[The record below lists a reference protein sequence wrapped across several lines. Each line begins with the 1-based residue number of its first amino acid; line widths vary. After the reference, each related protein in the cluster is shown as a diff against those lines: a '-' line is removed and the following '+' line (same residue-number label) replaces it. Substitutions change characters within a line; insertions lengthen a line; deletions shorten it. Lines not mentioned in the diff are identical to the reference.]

1 MATDRLDAA
10 ASELSSSGQ
19 AALDAEVSTW
29 DAAVRAGSSLLADLC
44 RDVGSSSEAT
54 EAAFSGVD
62 GYDDAGDRGLKREG
76 DRMADRVRVLLADL
90 ALGDD
95 DRNVAEVDDLGGGAK
110 ASTLRAST
118 RPVRLAQRGPLT
130 PALPRGSVIVTGAF
144 ARDLVAFVDRL
155 RAGYD
160 SLAGVCGRAKAA
172 RVRLARELTQL
183 RVLQDRGVLVDL
195 SSPAAGNALVAQE
208 RPLQSRVFARDSG
221 SIGGSVDAASVR
233 SAPFA
238 DTRGSRRLHAPSFG
252 VAGHAQQ
259 PDSSLTSTDL
269 HPSTLTGGSA
279 SGDRSLTGAASM
291 SESGFRQLIRA
302 TASIADPAAEVS
314 SFPGCLSCAH
324 CHQSLI
330 CNPSRFDSRLRDRP
344 LLLLF
349 PRAFHPRKRFARG
362 LWPRLPR
369 PLRPHRSLRY
379 PPLLP
384 LLCICKTKTMRRGG
398 PFPRLTLTR
407 RPRLP
412 LHRTACII
420 TCMRLLLP

>member
-1 MATDRLDAA
+1 MATNRLDAA
-10 ASELSSSGQ
+10 AAELSSSGQ
-19 AALDAEVSTW
+19 AALDAEVSAW

-54 EAAFSGVD
+54 DAAFSGVD

-110 ASTLRAST
+110 AVTQRAST
-118 RPVRLAQRGPLT
+118 RSGVRLAQPRSL
-130 PALPRGSVIVTGAF
+130 PALPPGSVIVTGAF

-195 SSPAAGNALVAQE
+195 SSPTAGNDLGSQE
-208 RPLQSRVFARDSG
+208 PPFQSRSAARDSG
-221 SIGGSVDAASVR
+221 SVGESVDAASVR
-233 SAPFA
+233 SAPFV
-238 DTRGSRRLHAPSFG
+238 DTRGSRRLRAQSL
-252 VAGHAQQ
+252 AAASHAQQ

-269 HPSTLTGGSA
+269 HPSTLTGSSA
-279 SGDRSLTGAASM
+279 SGDRSRTGAGSM

-302 TASIADPAAEVS
+302 TASIADPAAEVRS
-314 SFPGCLSCAH
+314 SQRCPSKCALFSSLNSNPGRFG
-324 CHQSLI
+324 SL
-330 CNPSRFDSRLRDRP
+330 LRDRLQ
-344 LLLLF
+344 LLQS
-349 PRAFHPRKRFARG
+349 PRAFHPRKKFERG
-362 LWPRLPR
+362 L
-369 PLRPHRSLRY
+369 
-379 PPLLP
+379 
-384 LLCICKTKTMRRGG
+384 
-398 PFPRLTLTR
+398 
-407 RPRLP
+407 
-412 LHRTACII
+412 
-420 TCMRLLLP
+420 